1 MQAEEVERLERG
13 VKEVR
18 ELKEMMFK
26 HNQELFALRTAERNI
41 IAEIAGGQAQNK
53 NLGVKVRV
61 EHTEK
66 HGAKRPNAA
75 AWMRSLRT
83 TVEANSQK
91 GGVRAFYGRPRPAA
105 QLLTVCAAW
114 MQSLSYPAPESLVLG
129 AGVAAQVTDLDTKIA
144 RQTELLYAAEFNLQ
158 QLERKVA
165 RAGGERSDEEKRL
178 LNMKIEQLAAVLVS
192 EVNPAMRTTWARL
205 LTRKRALC

>member
-1 MQAEEVERLERG
+1 M
-13 VKEVR
+13 
-18 ELKEMMFK
+18 
-26 HNQELFALRTAERNI
+26 
-41 IAEIAGGQAQNK
+41 
-53 NLGVKVRV
+53 
-61 EHTEK
+61 
-66 HGAKRPNAA
+66 
-75 AWMRSLRT
+75 
-83 TVEANSQK
+83 
-91 GGVRAFYGRPRPAA
+91 
-105 QLLTVCAAW
+105 
-114 MQSLSYPAPESLVLG
+114 
-129 AGVAAQVTDLDTKIA
+129 TDLDTKIA